1 MSENLYFDG
10 AKDIEL
16 NYITKV
22 HGEQDG
28 AMYGGYLFRFDGSG
42 LVSVTDLSDYSLVN
56 THFADGME
64 KYKPHGNSVFFGS
77 EMCGKFPLL
86 YSNVYNSYNNAN
98 EGICLVYKIT
108 DDLKTILVQVIK
120 IGFVDKED
128 VWRSKDK
135 NDVRP
140 YGNFAYDK
148 ESGLMYAFT
157 MRDGD
162 RTARFFEFK
171 MPKLSDGEVV
181 TINYK
186 DVTNQFDTPYIDF
199 MQGAICHKGY
209 IYSLEGFNAVNA
221 QKPKLKVID
230 VKGEKMAMDIDLT
243 KHGLIFEMELVEV
256 YNDTLYLSDCWG
268 NTFTATFK

>member
-1 MSENLYFDG
+1 MSTLYFKN
-10 AKDIEL
+10 AKDIEI

-108 DDLKTILVQVIK
+108 DDLKTKLVQVIK

-157 MRDGD
+157 MRDSD
-162 RTARFFEFK
+162 RTARFFEFE

-230 VKGEKMAMDIDLT
+230 VKGKKMAMDIDLT

-268 NTFTATFK
+268 NTYKGEFI